1 MKKLALILISVAL
14 VSCAPTV
21 KENKSAEKNASY
33 YYKIGLSYLN
43 SGNNSQAIYY
53 LSKAYE
59 LNPKNPEI
67 LNALGIA
74 YSSVKEYKKAEDY
87 FLKAIDLSPNKGEL
101 YTNLGVLLAEEKKYN
116 KAIWYLKKA
125 VENPEY
131 KNKEKAFYNL
141 ALIYKKLEN
150 DIKYEEYLKKALSY
164 NQYFVNAYLALGNFY
179 ISQGK
184 YEDALAVFMKA
195 YNIGIYIP
203 EVYLGLGKSYYYIG
217 KLPKAKYYFL
227 KAKRFAGDNY
237 FVANEA
243 DKYITL
249 INETIA
255 KEKEEKIKQQQAQIE
270 KLEDVKQMEE
280 LAEEGALE
288 ETETVENKNTEKSKE
303 EKSKDII
310 SSLENPDNTETKN
323 VKNSETKAQKE
334 EENPNVVEELSYAKE
349 SKPEEPQEVE
359 AAIRF
364 YVQVGVYSNKS
375 NALETVNKLKKL
387 NLEPQMIKKNVD
399 GKYFYF
405 VIIGYFNSYLEA
417 SKFYRTTL
425 KPNGFRGIVKF
436 EKVKG

>member
-1 MKKLALILISVAL
+1 MKKLLIALLSASLIA
-14 VSCAPTV
+14 CAPTV
-21 KENKSAEKNASY
+21 KETKDTHKNADY

-59 LNPKNPEI
+59 LNPDNPEV

-74 YSSVKEYKKAEDY
+74 YSSVKEYKKAEEY

-125 VENPEY
+125 VENSEY

-141 ALIYKKLEN
+141 ALIYKKLGDN
-150 DIKYEEYLKKALSY
+150 LKYEEYLKKALSY

-179 ISQGK
+179 LSQGK

-195 YNIGIYIP
+195 ENIGIYIP

-227 KAKRFAGDNY
+227 KAKKFAGDNY

-243 DKYITL
+243 DKYISL

-255 KEKEEKIKQQQAQIE
+255 KEREEKIKQQQAQLE
-270 KLEDVKQMEE
+270 KLENVKQIEE
-280 LAEEGALE
+280 IAEEGALE
-288 ETETVENKNTEKSKE
+288 DIVEVKPVKKE
-303 EKSKDII
+303 EKQKEDII
-310 SSLENPDNTETKN
+310 SSLENPDNTENKSTE
-323 VKNSETKAQKE
+323 ETKTKKE
-334 EENPNVVEELSYAKE
+334 NQNVVEEISFVKE
-349 SKPEEPQEVE
+349 KKPEEPEEVE
-359 AAIRF
+359 ASIKF
-364 YVQVGVYSNKS
+364 YVQVGVYSNKN
-375 NALETVNKLKKL
+375 NALETVDKLKKL
-387 NLEPQMIKKNVD
+387 NLEPMMIRKNVD
-399 GKYFYF
+399 GKYYYF

-436 EKVKG
+436 EREKG

>member
-1 MKKLALILISVAL
+1 MKKLFLALLSASLIA
-14 VSCAPTV
+14 CAPTV
-21 KENKSAEKNASY
+21 KESKDIHKNAKY

-59 LNPKNPEI
+59 LNPNNPEV

-125 VENPEY
+125 VENSEY

-141 ALIYKKLEN
+141 ALIYKKLGE
-150 DIKYEEYLKKALSY
+150 DTKYEEYLKKALSY

-179 ISQGK
+179 LSQGR

-227 KAKRFAGDNY
+227 KAKKFAGDNY
-237 FVANEA
+237 FIANEA
-243 DKYITL
+243 DKYISL

-255 KEKEEKIKQQQAQIE
+255 KEKEEEIKKQQAQLE
-270 KLEDVKQMEE
+270 KLENIKQIEE
-280 LAEEGALE
+280 IAEESTLE
-288 ETETVENKNTEKSKE
+288 DINEVKPVKKE
-303 EKSKDII
+303 EKEEI
-310 SSLENPDNTETKN
+310 SSLENPDNTESRKTEEK
-323 VKNSETKAQKE
+323 KSETAKENLNKVEEISFVKEKKE
-334 EENPNVVEELSYAKE
+334 E
-349 SKPEEPQEVE
+349 PEEVE
-359 AAIRF
+359 ASIKF
-364 YVQVGVYSNKS
+364 YVQVGVYSNKR
-375 NALETVNKLKKL
+375 NALETLDKLKKL
-387 NLEPQMIKKNVD
+387 NLEPMMIKKNVD
-399 GKYFYF
+399 GKYYYF

-436 EKVKG
+436 EREKG